1 MSGRRPCCGAS
12 GSASSR
18 GGRGREVIPWTD
30 LHLTSVRGHEVQLDT
45 PTARVHTLAEEELAE
60 LGVAPAPC
68 ESHGSTLADP
78 AHAAAR
84 AREPRPAFR
93 KAGRVTS
100 SGASFDSVVML
111 RRSSLLVLFAVVGP
125 GLFAGCR
132 TTTHPASPP
141 IRFSG
146 PTTDTSSCGSS
157 TSRRSALILFHEL
170 GARMGV
176 VTGQGLTGLMRERY
190 GVRLAALG
198 VLALLV
204 ANIGTTCAEFAGVA
218 ASLDLAG
225 VSRYPLGPRGCGR
238 HLRTCPARVV
248 PSGRARLSA
257 HVDAPRDL
265 HRRGVCDGAGL
276 GAAVHGLI
284 VPTVPATKAGLLA
297 ITATVGTT
305 LAPWGLAFI
314 QSYAADKKLTVA
326 DLRYERI
333 DVATGAVMTGVIGFF
348 VVVTCAD
355 TLHKQGTSITDA
367 GDAAS
372 ALEPLAGRFA
382 TVLFGAGLL
391 GASILAASILPLATA
406 YSVSEVFG
414 QEAAL
419 DDPIHEA
426 PVFYGTF
433 AAVIAS
439 AAAIVL
445 IPGAPLV
452 PILYLS
458 QALNAILLLPI
469 LVFVVG
475 ITRDRTLMGEHASG
489 RVGTVLAV
497 LAIGLLALCV
507 GALAVLSVV

>member
-1 MSGRRPCCGAS
+1 
-12 GSASSR
+12 
-18 GGRGREVIPWTD
+18 
-30 LHLTSVRGHEVQLDT
+30 
-45 PTARVHTLAEEELAE
+45 
-60 LGVAPAPC
+60 
-68 ESHGSTLADP
+68 
-78 AHAAAR
+78 
-84 AREPRPAFR
+84 
-93 KAGRVTS
+93 
-100 SGASFDSVVML
+100 
-111 RRSSLLVLFAVVGP
+111 
-125 GLFAGCR
+125 
-132 TTTHPASPP
+132 
-141 IRFSG
+141 
-146 PTTDTSSCGSS
+146 
-157 TSRRSALILFHEL
+157 
-170 GARMGV
+170 MGV

-225 VSRYPLGPRGCGR
+225 VSRYLSVPVAAVAISALVLLGSF
-238 HLRTCPARVV
+238 HRVE
-248 PSGRARLSA
+248 
-257 HVDAPRDL
+257 HVFLLMSTLLATYVVAAFVTGPDW
-265 HRRGVCDGAGL
+265 
-276 GAAVHGLI
+276 GAAVQGLL
-284 VPTVPATKAGLLA
+284 VPSVPATQAGLLA

-333 DVATGAVMTGVIGFF
+333 DVVTGAMMTGVIGFF

-391 GASILAASILPLATA
+391 GASVLAASILPLATA

-433 AAVIAS
+433 AVVIA
-439 AAAIVL
+439 AASAIVL
-445 IPGAPLV
+445 IPQAPLV

-469 LVFVVG
+469 LVFIVG

-497 LAIGLLALCV
+497 LAIVLLALCV
-507 GALAVLSVV
+507 GALAVLSVL

>member
-1 MSGRRPCCGAS
+1 
-12 GSASSR
+12 
-18 GGRGREVIPWTD
+18 
-30 LHLTSVRGHEVQLDT
+30 
-45 PTARVHTLAEEELAE
+45 
-60 LGVAPAPC
+60 
-68 ESHGSTLADP
+68 
-78 AHAAAR
+78 
-84 AREPRPAFR
+84 
-93 KAGRVTS
+93 
-100 SGASFDSVVML
+100 ML
-111 RRSSLLVLFAVVGP
+111 RRSSLLVLVAVVGP
-125 GLFAGCR
+125 GLLAGLSDDDAPGI
-132 TTTHPASPP
+132 TTYSILGADYGYELLWVLNLATL
-141 IRFSG
+141 
-146 PTTDTSSCGSS
+146 
-157 TSRRSALILFHEL
+157 ALILFHEL
-170 GARMGV
+170 GARMGI

-225 VSRYPLGPRGCGR
+225 VSRYASVPVAAAGISALVLLGSF
-238 HLRTCPARVV
+238 HRVE
-248 PSGRARLSA
+248 
-257 HVDAPRDL
+257 HVFLLMSTLLAAYIVAAFVTGPDW
-265 HRRGVCDGAGL
+265 
-276 GAAVHGLI
+276 GAAVQGLL
-284 VPTVPATKAGLLA
+284 VPSVPATRAGLLA

-333 DVATGAVMTGVIGFF
+333 DVVTGAVMTGVIGFF

-355 TLHKQGTSITDA
+355 TLHQQGTSISDA

-382 TVLFGAGLL
+382 LVLFGAGLL
-391 GASILAASILPLATA
+391 GASVLAASILPLATA

-419 DDPIHEA
+419 DDPIREA

-433 AAVIAS
+433 AVVITVAS
-439 AAAIVL
+439 AIVL

-489 RVGTVLAV
+489 RVVTVLAV
-497 LAIGLLALCV
+497 LAIVLLALCV
-507 GALAVLSVV
+507 GALAVLSVL